1 MAQKRLILLAAC
13 VLCWSFVTPAGAES
27 GTTAVFSDLVVDSVV
42 DGDVVV
48 FAADLILTE
57 NARVSGDA
65 IAVGGNVRVAA
76 GAEVGRHVLAVLG
89 STEVS
94 PTADVHGQ
102 VLSFS
107 SLARLA
113 QRPGVAPKSPRVSV
127 AVRLLASGGWLL
139 VVTGLA
145 FLFPVRMRYGAW
157 ALRPLGFKV
166 PALGFLVALTVIA
179 SLFAALG
186 FGPAFGIP
194 LIAGLMALF
203 FTGKAV
209 GLTVLSCVVGT
220 AVLRRWL
227 HHPLPISLEVFVG
240 MLVLLALR
248 FLPFA
253 GEVLWSFLTV
263 FALGA
268 CIAVVG
274 VGPGGMLTEPAQP

>member
-1 MAQKRLILLAAC
+1 
-13 VLCWSFVTPAGAES
+13 
-27 GTTAVFSDLVVDSVV
+27 
-42 DGDVVV
+42 
-48 FAADLILTE
+48 
-57 NARVSGDA
+57 
-65 IAVGGNVRVAA
+65 
-76 GAEVGRHVLAVLG
+76 
-89 STEVS
+89 
-94 PTADVHGQ
+94 
-102 VLSFS
+102 
-107 SLARLA
+107 
-113 QRPGVAPKSPRVSV
+113 
-127 AVRLLASGGWLL
+127 
-139 VVTGLA
+139 
-145 FLFPVRMRYGAW
+145 MRYGAW

-227 HHPLPISLEVFVG
+227 RHPLPISLEVFVG